1 MIKAVIFDVGGVLI
15 NKSPVLG
22 EILEEFNLKKGE
34 IYDYYVKTLRRHEKG
49 EIDEN
54 KFWVLFKTRFKIS
67 RPTPRPSPLIRRY
80 QKEVKLSKKVLS
92 TAIRLKEK
100 GYNIA
105 VLSNIIPTHARYLN
119 KLGLFETFDV
129 LVFSYECNLLK
140 PNPDIYD
147 LTLDKLGVKAEE
159 TVIIDD
165 RTDNLDIPN
174 KLGFHTILFK
184 DSQSLLVSLR
194 RIGLKF

>member
-80 QKEVKLSKKVLS
+80 QKEVKLSKEVLS

-165 RTDNLDIPN
+165 RADNLDIPN

-184 DSQSLLVSLR
+184 DSQGLIVSLR
-194 RIGLKF
+194 RIGLRF